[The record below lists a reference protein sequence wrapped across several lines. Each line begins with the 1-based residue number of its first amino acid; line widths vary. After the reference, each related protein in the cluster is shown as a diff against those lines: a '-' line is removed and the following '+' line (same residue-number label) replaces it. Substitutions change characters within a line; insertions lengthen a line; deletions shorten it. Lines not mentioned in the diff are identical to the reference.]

1 MKSEGGR
8 KRDPTPSST
17 AREESMVAISLYRGN
32 LHRVPDVPRRWL
44 MPTHNISV
52 RDFKSL
58 LQRRSKAL
66 SRLLATTSSSPAKV
80 STSPDP
86 NLNSNSSIKPDG
98 EGPRTN
104 GSAPE
109 VPLETERVSV
119 GGERPTADVKER
131 KKSDNGDDCM
141 AKSADGFDSVNGSK
155 PCFNEQGSDPV
166 ENGGAQ
172 AKDENPAVLENPNKE
187 TNKEEDLLD
196 DKENRKRE
204 VEEKL
209 NVLNEKKH
217 NLVQVL
223 KQILHVEEELKRRSS
238 VQGTAIRPSASLQV
252 DASADTGSMTR
263 QLAPRVGS
271 EVNASG
277 DTEGGEAD
285 DLLNHNV
292 LSRQMLQNSSMSPSS
307 ESPLRRP
314 AHIQSYMSSHPSR
327 GNFSVSG
334 SPSCLP
340 PTGQSGLPPNM
351 PTVSVSGTNY
361 IASSP
366 SPAASGGTSVLRDA
380 RQPSPWN

>member
-1 MKSEGGR
+1 
-8 KRDPTPSST
+8 
-17 AREESMVAISLYRGN
+17 MVAISLYRGN

-44 MPTHNISV
+44 MPTHNISIK
-52 RDFKSL
+52 DFRSL

-66 SRLLATTSSSPAKV
+66 SRLRATTSSCLAKL
-80 STSPDP
+80 STSPNP
-86 NLNSNSSIKPDG
+86 NSNSNSSIKPDG
-98 EGPRTN
+98 DRPTNN
-104 GSAPE
+104 GSVPE
-109 VPLETERVSV
+109 VPLETQRVSV
-119 GGERPTADVKER
+119 GGETPALVKER
-131 KKSDNGDDCM
+131 KKLDIGDNCM
-141 AKSADGFDSVNGSK
+141 EKSADGFDSLRGPR
-155 PCFNEQGSDPV
+155 PCFTEQGSNPV
-166 ENGGAQ
+166 EYGGAHV
-172 AKDENPAVLENPNKE
+172 KDENPAVLENPNKE
-187 TNKEEDLLD
+187 ANKEEDLLA

-209 NVLNEKKH
+209 KVLNEKKH

-238 VQGTAIRPSASLQV
+238 VQGTAIRPSAPLQV

-263 QLAPRVGS
+263 QLAPRVGT

-285 DLLNHNV
+285 DLLNQNV
-292 LSRQMLQNSSMSPSS
+292 LARQMLRNSSMSPSS

-314 AHIQSYMSSHPSR
+314 AHIQPNMGSHPSR
-327 GNFSVSG
+327 VNFSVTG
-334 SPSCLP
+334 SPSCVP
-340 PTGQSGLPPNM
+340 PAGQAGLPPSL

>member
-8 KRDPTPSST
+8 KRDPSIR

-44 MPTHNISV
+44 MPTHNISI

-66 SRLLATTSSSPAKV
+66 SRILAPSSPAPAKV
-80 STSPDP
+80 STSTNP
-86 NLNSNSSIKPDG
+86 NRNSNSVVKPDS
-98 EGPRTN
+98 EGPRSN

-109 VPLETERVSV
+109 APLEIERVGV
-119 GGERPTADVKER
+119 GGERSSGDSKER
-131 KKSDNGDDCM
+131 KKSDIGDDCTG
-141 AKSADGFDSVNGSK
+141 KSADGFHSVNGSR
-155 PCFNEQGSDPV
+155 PCFTEKGFDPV
-166 ENGGAQ
+166 ENGGTH

-187 TNKEEDLLD
+187 ANKEEDLLD
-196 DKENRKRE
+196 GKENRKKE

-209 NVLNEKKH
+209 KVLNEKKH

-223 KQILHVEEELKRRSS
+223 KQILHVEEELERRSS
-238 VQGTAIRPSASLQV
+238 VLGTAIRPSAPLQV

-263 QLAPRVGS
+263 QLAPRIGS

-292 LSRQMLQNSSMSPSS
+292 HSRQMLRTSSMSPSS

-314 AHIQSYMSSHPSR
+314 SHVQPNVGSHPSR
-327 GNFSVSG
+327 ANFGITG

-340 PTGQSGLPPNM
+340 PTGQSGHPPTV